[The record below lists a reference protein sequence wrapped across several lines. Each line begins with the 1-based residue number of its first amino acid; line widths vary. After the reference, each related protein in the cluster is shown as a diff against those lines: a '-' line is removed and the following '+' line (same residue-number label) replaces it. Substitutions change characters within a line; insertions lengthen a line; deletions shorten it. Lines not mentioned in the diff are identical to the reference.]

1 MTTPQPHA
9 VMRPTNP
16 LIGEQMC
23 YFQGPLAIS
32 VKAYIYEFLQ
42 SLAYVCSKKWMPI
55 LVLPNLH
62 IFMTRFDVTYF
73 LSSE

>member
-1 MTTPQPHA
+1 MTPPQPHA
-9 VMRPTNP
+9 VMRLTNP